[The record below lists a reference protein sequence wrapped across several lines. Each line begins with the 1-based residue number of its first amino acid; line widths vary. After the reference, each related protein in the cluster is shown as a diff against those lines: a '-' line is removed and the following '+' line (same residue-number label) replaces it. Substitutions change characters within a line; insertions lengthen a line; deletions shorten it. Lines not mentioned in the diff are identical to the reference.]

1 MPGCDA
7 ALPEPVDVL
16 VAGALLLVAVE
27 VVAAFAIA
35 APPPAT
41 AAVTASVVRRGF
53 IRWLNVIHLLRWPGR
68 TMALESLKRV
78 GER

>member
-1 MPGCDA
+1 
-7 ALPEPVDVL
+7 
-16 VAGALLLVAVE
+16 VE

-53 IRWLNVIHLLRWPGR
+53 IRWLNVIHLLGWPGL
-68 TMALESLKRV
+68 TMALESLKFV